1 MSQFSFAKVPS
12 VEIPRSSFNRS
23 FNHKTCINTDYL
35 YPVYCQEVIPGDTFN
50 TNLTA
55 FGRLNTLIRPIMD
68 NLYLDFFFFYVP
80 NRLVWSHWVNMLGQ
94 RDNPSDSIDYS
105 CPMVESGADGF
116 DFGSI
121 YDYLGLPV
129 KVPNLEVSALPLRA
143 INLIYNDHFRDEN
156 LCDQLPVNRGDEY
169 DNKSIYNLFKRGKRH
184 DYFTS
189 CLTSPQKGIASSI
202 NIGGAAPVYGVEDSG
217 DSPFS
222 MALTDGSVVRVLK
235 SGSSTSSNT
244 AGFGSYADVG
254 HASNSSPFP
263 SANVA
268 LGLVTK
274 SQVHAGLV
282 SSNDSGLYADLSD
295 ASAVTV
301 NQLRE
306 AIAIQRLL
314 ERDSRGG
321 TRINELIFSHFGVE
335 VPDYRVQRSEYLG
348 GGSVPVSVHSIAQTS
363 STNDTSPQGNLTAN
377 GTVAGSVGFS
387 KSFVEHGFVIGF
399 VNLRADLNYQQGLH
413 RMWSRKTR
421 YDWYW
426 PALSH
431 LGEQVV
437 YNREIYAQGNY
448 KDDLAFGYQERWAEY
463 RYSVNQVTSVLRSQ
477 HPQSLD
483 SWHLAQDFT
492 SLPTLS
498 KEFIE
503 ESVPIDRALAVAS
516 SSDSP
521 ALLLDMWFK
530 QSCVRPMPTYS
541 VPGLMDHF

>member
-50 TNLTA
+50 CNLTA

-105 CPMVESGADGF
+105 CPMVESGSDGF
-116 DFGSI
+116 DYGSI

-156 LCDQLPVNRGDEY
+156 LIDQLPVNRGDAY
-169 DNKSIYNLFKRGKRH
+169 DNKSIYSLFKRGKRH

-189 CLTSPQKGIASSI
+189 CLTSPQKGVASSI
-202 NIGGAAPVYGVEDSG
+202 NIGSVAPVYGVEASADY
-217 DSPFS
+217 PNAL
-222 MALTDGSVVRVLK
+222 ALTDGSDIRYL
-235 SGSSTSSNT
+235 
-244 AGFGSYADVG
+244 
-254 HASNSSPFP
+254 ASNASSSVKVPQFGLNPFVGD
-263 SANVA
+263 SSISSGFNHSSVGV
-268 LGLVTK
+268 GLITK
-274 SQVHAGLV
+274 TQAAAGSL
-282 SSNDSGLYADLSD
+282 DSGLYADLSE
-295 ASAVTV
+295 ASAITV

-377 GTVAGSVGFS
+377 GTVAGSVGYS

-437 YNREIYAQGNY
+437 YNREIYAQGNS
-448 KDDLAFGYQERWAEY
+448 KDSLAFGYQERWAEY

-503 ESVPIDRALAVAS
+503 ENVPIDRALAVAS
-516 SSDSP
+516 SADSP